1 MEKKNVPKIEN
12 NNKSFSQTEKPQQS
26 STLKLTTLKSSTMK
40 LKKMEKKNLSIIY
53 SKMKNNYKD
62 IMNKILSGEFEKEK
76 SKIKE
81 EKEREKEELEEYE
94 KKGIKKEE
102 LEEEIKFH
110 NEIFNDIN
118 EEKKDDVNLT
128 EEQINKN
135 DKKLEEISKKIIQGN
150 LNQNF
155 EKKKSFLVK
164 ETVAMGKMI
173 KKKIEFEKKNNPE
186 KFINPDENLKSDMK
200 TNKLFPIA
208 VLAKS
213 LEKSGIS
220 TAIEKNSSNPNVS
233 QACLQ
238 MIFNGITTKTK
249 LDLKFDFG
257 EKENKKMLNN
267 EKLRKKFEEDIIKKI
282 SKELNIPSDEIFFIN
297 PREGSFE
304 DTLILPI
311 DMVNFSKLVKLKISQ
326 ILKNQKGFIEL
337 KESALAEA
345 LYLSEEMLEP
355 EFNKSEDE
363 WPKAKEYR
371 GPMGKRYEY
380 FPPHNWKGYALKVRG
395 KYENDNWL
403 TYQNTPGEWWIAY
416 HGLGN
421 PHVVKNILDDG
432 FKTGKRHEF
441 IDGIWENDLNHP
453 GKSTRHGAYFTPI
466 PEYAEYFAEE
476 KHGIMING
484 ENYIIAFMCRVN
496 PETIMVR
503 EPAPCEWI
511 SSGGEDDVRPY
522 RILIKKNEKKG
533 FGPADEYRNMEF
545 VVKRD

>member
-1 MEKKNVPKIEN
+1 MEKKNASTIEIK
-12 NNKSFSQTEKPQQS
+12 NKLFSKTEKFEQS
-26 STLKLTTLKSSTMK
+26 STLKPSKASTMK
-40 LKKMEKKNLSIIY
+40 LKKLEKKNLSTIY
-53 SKMKNNYKD
+53 SKMKNNYKE
-62 IMNKILSGEFEKEK
+62 IMNKIISGEFEKDK
-76 SKIKE
+76 NKIKE
-81 EKEREKEELEEYE
+81 KKEREKEELEEYE

-102 LEEEIKFH
+102 LEKEIKFH

-118 EEKKDDVNLT
+118 KEKNDVNLT

-150 LNQNF
+150 LNINP

-186 KFINPDENLKSDMK
+186 KFIDPDENLKSDIK
-200 TNKLFPIA
+200 TNKLFPIS

-220 TAIEKNSSNPNVS
+220 TAIEKKSSNLNVS

-238 MIFNGITTKTK
+238 MIFNGISTKTK

-257 EKENKKMLNN
+257 EKENKKLLNN

-282 SKELNIPSDEIFFIN
+282 SEELNIPSNEIFFIN
-297 PREGSFE
+297 ARSGSFE

-311 DMVNFSKLVKLKISQ
+311 DMINFNLIKLKILQ
-326 ILKNQKGFIEL
+326 KLKEQKGFIEL

-380 FPPHNWKGYALKVRG
+380 FPPHNWKGYALKVKG
-395 KYENDNWL
+395 KYEDDNWL

-421 PHVVKNILDDG
+421 PQMVKNILGEG
-432 FKTGKRHEF
+432 FKTGIRHEF
-441 IDGIWENDLNHP
+441 INGFWENDLNHP

-476 KHGIMING
+476 NEGIIING
-484 ENYIIAFMCRVN
+484 ENYIVSFMCRVN

-522 RILIKKNEKKG
+522 RILIKKNEQKKWT
-533 FGPADEYRNMEF
+533 PELDEFRDMEF